1 MRVFTKILLAFT
13 LAGGSLSQLMAQIDT
28 ASTLVVVAGQEAAL
42 SYNQGLTDFGEGR
55 YTKALMDFSD
65 AIDAQPSFDKALY
78 NRGVME
84 LHEFINQAAVEDFDN
99 AIAVNPNKPHYHLG
113 RAIALARL
121 TYYDE
126 ALKSI
131 ARAEK
136 LGYSPTAIGYYYGY
150 IYFRMGK
157 LSEARKSYDDAI
169 KANSRFA
176 QAYCDRATVHVRT
189 GNYKAALDDY
199 NTALEIMPNAYYVY
213 LMRADARAN
222 MGNFSA
228 AIQDITYAIQASEGE
243 DDFPF
248 LNARGKMYG
257 RWGKYQKAMADF
269 NACIELQPQNP
280 DTYIN
285 IGVMLMGQKK
295 YAEAEEQFTKAIQLD
310 GYNYS
315 AYYNRGNAREL
326 QMKLSSAQK
335 DKDMANYLN
344 DQRRKYIIK

>member
-1 MRVFTKILLAFT
+1 MRIIDRITLSVALAAF
-13 LAGGSLSQLMAQIDT
+13 LPCQLTAQIDT
-28 ASTLVVVAGQEAAL
+28 SSTLVVVAGQEAAL
-42 SYNQGLTDFGEGR
+42 AYNQGLTDFGEGR

-65 AIDAQPSFDKALY
+65 AVDANPSFDKALY

-84 LHEFINQAAVEDFDN
+84 LHERINQAAVEDFDN
-99 AIAVNPNKPHYHLG
+99 AITINPNKAHYHLG

-121 TYYDE
+121 SHYDE

-131 ARAEK
+131 RTAEK
-136 LGYSPTAIGYYYGY
+136 LGYSATAIRYYYGY

-157 LSEARKSYDDAI
+157 LSEARSSYDEAI

-213 LMRADARAN
+213 TLRADAKAN

-228 AIQDITYAIQASEGE
+228 AIQDISYAIQASEAE
-243 DDFPF
+243 DDFQF
-248 LNARGKMYG
+248 LNARGRMYG
-257 RWGKYQKAMADF
+257 RWGKCQKAMADF
-269 NACIELQPQNP
+269 NECIRLQPKNP

-285 IGVMLMGQKK
+285 IGLMLMDQKN
-295 YAEAEEQFTKAIQLD
+295 YAEAEEQFTTAIKYD
-310 GYNYS
+310 GYNIS
-315 AYYNRGNAREL
+315 AYHNRANAREL
-326 QMKLSSAQK
+326 QMKLSLAEK
-335 DKDMANYLN
+335 DRKMANYLN
-344 DQRRKYIIK
+344 DERKKYIIN

>member
-1 MRVFTKILLAFT
+1 M
-13 LAGGSLSQLMAQIDT
+13 AGSMCAVSSAQIDT
-28 ASTLVVVAGQEAAL
+28 SSTLVIVEGQEAIL
-42 SYNQGLTDFGEGR
+42 SYNQGLTDFGEGK
-55 YTKALMDFSD
+55 YTKALSDFSQ
-65 AIDAQPSFDKALY
+65 AIDASPSFDKALY

-99 AIAVNPNKPHYHLG
+99 AIAINPNKAHYHLG

-126 ALKSI
+126 ALKAI
-131 ARAEK
+131 RTAEK
-136 LGYSPTAIGYYYGY
+136 LGYSATAIRYYYGY

-157 LSEARKSYDDAI
+157 LSDAQKQYDEAI

-176 QAYCDRATVHVRT
+176 QAYCDRATVHLRT

-199 NTALEIMPNAYYVY
+199 NTALEIMPNAYYIYV
-213 LMRADARAN
+213 LRADVK
-222 MGNFSA
+222 A
-228 AIQDITYAIQASEGE
+228 AQGKYNDAVMDITYAINASQGE

-269 NACIELQPQNP
+269 NACIQMLPDNP

-285 IGVMLMGQKK
+285 IGVMLMAQKK
-295 YAEAEEQFTKAIQLD
+295 YAEAEDQFTKAIKLD

-315 AYYNRGNAREL
+315 AYYNRANAREMQL
-326 QMKLSSAQK
+326 KLSPAK
-335 DKDMANYLN
+335 NDRDMANYLN
-344 DQRRKYIIK
+344 DQRKKYTIH